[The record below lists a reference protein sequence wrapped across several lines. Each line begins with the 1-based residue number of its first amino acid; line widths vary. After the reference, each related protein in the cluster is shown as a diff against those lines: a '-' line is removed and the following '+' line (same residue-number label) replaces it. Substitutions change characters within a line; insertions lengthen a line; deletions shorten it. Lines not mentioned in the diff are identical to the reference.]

1 MWNRREKP
9 GRREPPRRIDVPMV
23 LLLRM
28 FVLGMVAVLASC
40 WALWRHF
47 TIPRMPMV
55 VPVEERLIDVE
66 P

>member
-1 MWNRREKP
+1 
-9 GRREPPRRIDVPMV
+9 MV